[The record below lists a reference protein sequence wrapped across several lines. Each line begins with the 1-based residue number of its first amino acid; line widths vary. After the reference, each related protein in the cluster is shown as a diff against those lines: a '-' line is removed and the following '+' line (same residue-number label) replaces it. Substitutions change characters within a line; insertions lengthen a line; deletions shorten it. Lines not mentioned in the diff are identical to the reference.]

1 MINFISNLPIGLRS
15 GGFSAMNVAAYDA
28 LSKLEAIHYVGPIS
42 PPPFIVEKIRS
53 KVLRTCG
60 AKGDFF
66 YFSPRRLRRIADVVR
81 SRCRIDAGLDFFH
94 GFTPWILTEPSR
106 ACVAWS
112 DCTFHDYIDIY
123 HRREQF
129 RPDDLERIERTEAE
143 WLRRAQCVAFTSR
156 WAARQAI
163 EHYGLDESAV
173 HCVGIFGETE
183 LPERDRYAGRHQF
196 TFVSTNF
203 AAKGGRVTL
212 AAFQRVRARH
222 PDASLVI
229 VGAPPSG
236 AGAETN
242 VTYAGYLR
250 KEVVRE
256 SQRFRE
262 ILAQS
267 RALVHPTNSD
277 IAPLI
282 VVEAGY
288 FGCPAISVRRFAIP
302 ELIDDRVNGL
312 LVDDA
317 SDVATLAEAMNW
329 MIEQKTDYMRMR
341 QQAWLKA
348 RSAHSKQ
355 AFDIRMQAMLRSLL
369 GESLPQSPVNPR
381 TAAL

>member
-1 MINFISNLPIGLRS
+1 MINFISSLPIGLRS

-28 LSKLEAIHYVGPIS
+28 LSKLEEIHYVGPIS
-42 PPPFIVEKIRS
+42 PPPFIAEKVRS

-66 YFSPRRLRRIADVVR
+66 FFSPLRLRRIADAVR
-81 SRCRIDAGLDFFH
+81 SRRRADAKLDFFH

-106 ACVAWS
+106 AYVAWS

-123 HRREQF
+123 HRRERF
-129 RPDDLERIERTEAE
+129 RPDDLERIERTEAK

-156 WAARQAI
+156 WAARRAI

-183 LPERDRYAGRHQF
+183 LSERDRYQGGHQF

-203 AAKGGRVTL
+203 AAKGGPVVL
-212 AAFQRVRARH
+212 AAFKRVRERH
-222 PDASLVI
+222 PQASLVI
-229 VGAPPSG
+229 VGAEPS
-236 AGAETN
+236 GAETN

-250 KEVVRE
+250 KEVVQE
-256 SQRFRE
+256 SQRFCE

-267 RALVHPTNSD
+267 LALVHPTTSD

-288 FGCPAISVRRFAIP
+288 FGCPGISVRKFAIP

-317 SDVATLAEAMNW
+317 SDVAALAEAMNW

-341 QQAWLKA
+341 QQTWLKA
-348 RSAHSKQ
+348 HSAHSKQ
-355 AFDIRMQAMLRSLL
+355 AFEHRMQAMVRSVL
-369 GESLPQSPVNPR
+369 GESLPQSPANLR
-381 TAAL
+381 ATAL